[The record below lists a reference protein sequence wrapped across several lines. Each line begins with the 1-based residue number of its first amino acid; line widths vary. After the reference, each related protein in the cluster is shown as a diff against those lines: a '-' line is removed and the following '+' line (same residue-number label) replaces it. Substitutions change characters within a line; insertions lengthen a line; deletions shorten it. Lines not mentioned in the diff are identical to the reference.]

1 MSYPIHT
8 SPLPSYTGL
17 PPPSYTLGRASQS
30 TLLDL
35 LHLLDLLDLLDRL
48 TPTHLLDLSDLPP
61 IPPYHTY
68 TLTMASSRPFREG

>member
-17 PPPSYTLGRASQS
+17 PPPSYTLGRASQT

-35 LHLLDLLDLLDRL
+35 LHLLDLLDLS
-48 TPTHLLDLSDLPP
+48 PTHLLDLSDLSP